1 MKPCYLSFLSA
12 WLAVVAIPAAAQT
25 TSAPKPDDAVVLSPF
40 TVNAAS
46 DVGYVATNTLAGS
59 RLNTA
64 LKDTAASISVMTSEF
79 LNDIGA
85 FDVQSAMAYGSNV
98 QNELSE
104 EGPAGNRLTE
114 FFNTYRIRGIRA
126 SGGRNY
132 FLWVLPTDTYNI
144 DRIDQSRGPNSIL
157 FGVGS
162 AGGIINASTKQP
174 VAGRKFQ
181 TLGLVV
187 GSYDYYRATLDVN
200 QPLNPRAGLRFNAV
214 WDDQKSDRH
223 FVYKKNQSSHL
234 SAKWNPWSQTTIR
247 AEGELGYL
255 EENNARPWTLF
266 DAVSTWNNANR
277 PTVTFATAAANA
289 ALGIARYPANAARA
303 TYIANNNSLLD
314 LRGALISTVPT
325 PTPANDYLILDRR
338 IADYEV
344 NPAGPGEVRTTGFK
358 TYTAAIEQRLGQHS
372 TIEAAYNLQDYDFVS
387 YDAGNGVH
395 QLIGDPTATLP
406 TGAANPFARGYFID
420 TNWTRRWRTETA
432 ENFRLT
438 ASTAFDLKKWGA
450 YRLAALGERQ
460 KNTYRRDERR
470 EFFDGSPFAAL
481 PDAAP
486 NLVFRRTYVT
496 EGNWATYAANG
507 GKGQLISGMR
517 DPVSGQTLSSTWIQ
531 QSQSFDDDP
540 SRLDSLLAGLEAR
553 YFQNRLVAVAGVRRD
568 KLHNENRGVFRD
580 PATNRLAI
588 NYAAVDRTSFS
599 YRTQTFGLVGH
610 VLPWL
615 SLLYNQS
622 TNNAIPN
629 IAHRILPDDGR
640 PKGAQGEGQDIGFTV
655 SLPNNK
661 AYFKAVYYTTDSL
674 ADTDFRVTQGIV
686 TRGSRV
692 LDALVAGGLITE
704 AQAAPRR
711 RNASA
716 VTFDR
721 KSSGYEF
728 ELVANPTPQWRVSA
742 NYTRSDLVEDNVG
755 AEAIAW
761 AEGEISYWQSVP
773 RYTPTIVTATGV
785 TIAEEI
791 QNQRT
796 TLSDMSATNGRGA
809 IGNRRD
815 KMSLVTRYG
824 FEAGPL
830 KNAFVGGAIRYQS
843 GAVVGRAVNR
853 DLIIGNSMTITDAF
867 VGYRLRIAKRMVNL
881 QLNVNNLFEF
891 EKPQTTV
898 TSPTGGIRRFSLV
911 PPRTLR
917 LSARLEF

>member
-891 EKPQTTV
+891 DKPQTTV